1 MKLSNEFDDIRQ
13 WAKERGIYEK
23 GDPKTQFLKLIEET
37 GELSKGIL
45 KLNQEEIVDAIGD
58 CVVVLVNLSELCK
71 LNFEDCVNSAFNEI
85 KNRKGE
91 MKNGTFVKKI

>member
-23 GDPKTQFLKLIEET
+23 GDPKTQLLKLIEET

-45 KLNQEEIVDAIGD
+45 KLNKEEIVDAIGD

-71 LNFEDCVNSAFNEI
+71 LNFEDCVNSAFNQI

-91 MKNGTFVKKI
+91 MKNGTFVKSI

>member
-23 GDPKTQFLKLIEET
+23 GDPKTQLLKLIEET

-71 LNFEDCVNSAFNEI
+71 LNFEDCVNSAFDQI

-91 MKNGTFVKKI
+91 MKNGTFVKSI

>member
-1 MKLSNEFDDIRQ
+1 MKLYNEFNDIRQ

-23 GDPKTQFLKLIEET
+23 GDPKTQFLKLLEET
-37 GELSKGIL
+37 GELSKAIL
-45 KLNQEEIVDAIGD
+45 KSDQEEIIDAIGD

-71 LNFEDCVNSAFNEI
+71 LNFEDCVNSAFDQI

-91 MKNGTFVKKI
+91 MINGTFVKKI

>member
-23 GDPKTQFLKLIEET
+23 GDPKTQLLKLIEET

-71 LNFEDCVNSAFNEI
+71 LNFEDCVNSAFNQI

-91 MKNGTFVKKI
+91 MKNGTFVKSI

>member
-23 GDPKTQFLKLIEET
+23 GDPKTQLLKLIEET

-45 KLNQEEIVDAIGD
+45 KLNQEEIIDAIGD

-71 LNFEDCVNSAFNEI
+71 LNFEDCVNSAFNQI

-91 MKNGTFVKKI
+91 MKNGTFVKNI